1 MCKVRDESDAE
12 QRFDQTAGT
21 VSRGD
26 FTRAV
31 DGRTVIGQAQGILME
46 RYGITAEQAFTV
58 LKRLSQDGNVKLHQ
72 LASEFVEHRRF
83 P

>member
-21 VSRGD
+21 VSRRD

-46 RYGITAEQAFTV
+46 RYGITADQAFTV
-58 LKRLSQDGNVKLHQ
+58 LKRLSQDRNVKLNQ